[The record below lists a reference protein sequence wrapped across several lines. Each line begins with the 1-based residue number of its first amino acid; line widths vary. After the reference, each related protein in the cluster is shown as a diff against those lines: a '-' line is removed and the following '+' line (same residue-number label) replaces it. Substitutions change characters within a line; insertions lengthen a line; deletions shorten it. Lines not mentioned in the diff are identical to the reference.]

1 VAERRPSN
9 WRWPLS
15 WLRHLRWRPKSL
27 LSLFQRA
34 ETELGQRVSSQVRK
48 VFLRQGTVEL
58 YDRFIAPYFAQAKAK
73 LALAGIGTGHLL
85 VLGLNVG
92 AIFAAAGFI
101 NDMMMNGF
109 SSPSWY
115 LLPAAVCMIGA
126 RIADSAV
133 ITSTQLFVQDWYK
146 WTQNSQR
153 GLPLLL
159 RAVRNRNLQ
168 TLILSAGLEGDGD
181 SVSGGEAL
189 MQASG
194 KKRPVETQAE
204 QIMADDFMTFANLSV
219 NLLISAVVNQISLVS
234 YAAALY
240 ALSPLVLAGISFLA
254 ACRTA
259 LTHYAGQMTTRRN
272 NEAVAAYARR
282 RAGMMAVA
290 ERAEEFI
297 ANESKEEA
305 RDRYDNELQQWFK
318 ANTRLILARNLL
330 NLINGVFDGVTRWI
344 PLFYAQRNFFG
355 LGYYLGAAGTLDQMR
370 GLTELTGNSLN
381 WYGLNADPIAQW
393 RGAAERITT
402 YILAGKYSG
411 KARWPRYDPSAP
423 LALSITDLVLEDT
436 NGGSKISLDLK
447 GGDSLLITES
457 PIGGGKRIFLHQL
470 TGVLPHE
477 VGTITFGG
485 ISGKPG
491 ERMVLFQHPN
501 IVQHSFREAMC
512 SLRGR
517 PVEEALQSFPA
528 QEIRQALIDA
538 GFAASLGESADG
550 LLQDPGDDSLGRIQI
565 AKNGLSLPQV
575 QMLQIAR
582 ALLHKPPVLILDNA
596 TSALS
601 EEGVKKAYTLL
612 QKRRPGGITISFS
625 DVHHEQ
631 KLPFHNKMGRF
642 DPDRSFSLT
651 VIEHK
656 PAVAA
661 LSVLPPAP
669 RGTAEKVF
677 DWLKANW

>member
-1 VAERRPSN
+1 MN
-9 WRWPLS
+9 
-15 WLRHLRWRPKSL
+15 
-27 LSLFQRA
+27 LFRRA
-34 ETELGQRVSSQVRK
+34 ETAAGKRVSNQVRK
-48 VFLRQGTVEL
+48 VFLRQGTIEL
-58 YDRFIAPYFAQAKAK
+58 YDRFIAPYFAQTKAK

-85 VLGLNVG
+85 VLALNVG
-92 AIFAAAGFI
+92 AIFSAAGFI

-109 SSPSWY
+109 STPSWY
-115 LLPAAVCMIGA
+115 LFPAAVCFIGA
-126 RIADSAV
+126 RVTDSAV

-146 WTQNSQR
+146 WTQHSSR

-159 RAVRNRNLQ
+159 RAIKNRNLQ
-168 TLILSAGLEGDGD
+168 TLILSAGLEE
-181 SVSGGEAL
+181 SGAIAGSEAI
-189 MQASG
+189 MTASS

-204 QIMADDFMTFANLSV
+204 QIMADDFMTFANLTV
-219 NLLISAVVNQISLVS
+219 NLMISAVVNQISLVS

-240 ALSPLVLAGISFLA
+240 ALSPLVLGGIAFLA
-254 ACRTA
+254 AGRTA

-272 NEAVAAYARR
+272 NEAIAAYARR
-282 RAGMMAVA
+282 RAGMMALA

-297 ANESKEEA
+297 ANEAREEA
-305 RDRYDNELQQWFK
+305 QQRYDSELLQWNT

-330 NLINGVFDGVTRWI
+330 TLINGVFDGVTRWI

-370 GLTELTGNSLN
+370 GLTDLTGNSLN
-381 WYGLNADPIAQW
+381 WYGLNADAIAQW

-411 KARWPRYDPSAP
+411 KARWPRYDPNAP
-423 LALSITDLVLEDT
+423 LELLIADLVLEDT
-436 NGGSKISLDLK
+436 NGGSKISLDLTA
-447 GGDSLLITES
+447 GDSLLITES

-477 VGTITFGG
+477 EGSITFGG
-485 ISGKPG
+485 IAGRAG

-512 SLRGR
+512 SLRGK
-517 PVEEALQSFPA
+517 PAEEELQSFSDD
-528 QEIRQALIDA
+528 EIRQVLIDA
-538 GFAASLGESADG
+538 GFAASLGESAEE
-550 LLQDPGDDSLGRIQI
+550 LLQNPGDDSLGRIQI

-612 QKRRPGGITISFS
+612 QRRRPGGITISFS
-625 DVHHEQ
+625 DVHHEE
-631 KLPFHNKMGRF
+631 KIPFHNKMGSF
-642 DPDRSFSLT
+642 DPDRNFSLT
-651 VIEHK
+651 VIE
-656 PAVAA
+656 PAILA
-661 LSVLPPAP
+661 LPAPPPAP
-669 RGTAEKVF
+669 RGNAEKVF